1 MFAGLALDQLILLAI
16 IVAAF
21 ALLMTEKIRIDLTAV
36 LIILALAVTGILE
49 PEEALSGFSSEPAI
63 VVAAVFVL
71 SGSLY
76 YTGLSDRLGRWI
88 ARVAGQGENRVMAV
102 MMLSVAG
109 LSAFTHHLTIT
120 AVMLPVT
127 LKLCREQDIP
137 PSRLLMPMSFAASL
151 GTTITILGAPAFLIS
166 DRILKQV
173 GRPGLGVFSIAP
185 IGLAL
190 SLAGTM
196 FMLLLGKFLLPKRSA
211 SNAGGDDFRLEG
223 YYTELIVQP
232 GSLLIGNSIDEV
244 ESRYDQKVKVVTW
257 FRRSRAR
264 SKPYFT
270 KKVQEGDVLLVR
282 TTPDELSAI
291 REEHGLALHPVVKYG
306 DVESV
311 PVEDDT
317 GVTQQFIQAVIAP
330 GSELEGRTVGQVDFR
345 QTYGV
350 LVVGIWR
357 LRGWLRAELSR
368 VKLHAG
374 DVLVLLG
381 SEEIFSRLSSNR
393 SFLMFVPF
401 GGVPYRRHKAPLA
414 GGLMLATVLVA
425 ALGILR
431 IDIALLAGA
440 TAVVLAGCL
449 TLRQAYQSIDTRIYV
464 FIAGAIPLGQA
475 MVKTG
480 LSDQIASCLQAVV
493 GAWHPFPILVLFFV
507 IAALVTQLMSDAG
520 TTAFLGPVAVAL
532 ALGLG
537 QSPEVYV
544 VTVAMA
550 AVTSFLTPIGHHGNL
565 LIYGPGRYRFSD
577 FVRVGTPLTILVAVI
592 VILIAPLLWFV

>member
-1 MFAGLALDQLILLAI
+1 LFAGLALNQLVLLAI

-36 LIILALAVTGILE
+36 LIILALAVSGILE
-49 PEEALSGFSSEPAI
+49 PEEALAGFSSEPAI

-71 SGSLY
+71 SGALY
-76 YTGLSDRLGRWI
+76 YTGLSDRLGMWI
-88 ARVAGQGENRVMAV
+88 ARVAGHGDNRVMV
-102 MMLSVAG
+102 VLMLCVAG

-127 LKLCREQDIP
+127 LKLCREQNIP

-166 DRILKQV
+166 DRLLKQA
-173 GRPGLGVFSIAP
+173 GLPGLGVFSIAP
-185 IGLAL
+185 IGMAL
-190 SLAGTM
+190 SLTGTI
-196 FMLLLGKFLLPKRSA
+196 FMLFLARLLLPERS
-211 SNAGGDDFRLEG
+211 GGDVGDDDFRMEG

-232 GSLLIGNSIDEV
+232 ESRFISKTIDEV
-244 ESRYDQKVKVVTW
+244 ESQYNQQVKVVTW
-257 FRRSRAR
+257 LRRGRHR

-270 KKVQEGDVLLVR
+270 KKIKEGDVLLVR

-291 REEHGLALHPVVKYG
+291 REEFGLALHPVVKYG
-306 DVESV
+306 GAESI
-311 PVEDDT
+311 PGEDEADAAHQYT
-317 GVTQQFIQAVIAP
+317 QAVIAP
-330 GSELEGRTVGQVDFR
+330 GSELEGRTVGQVDFY
-345 QTYGV
+345 QAYGV

-357 LRGWLRAELSR
+357 LRGWMRAELSR
-368 VKLHAG
+368 VKLRAG

-381 SEEIFSRLSSNR
+381 SEAIFSRLSGNR

-401 GGVPYRRHKAPLA
+401 SGVPYRRHKAPLA
-414 GGLMLATVLVA
+414 GGILLVTVLVA

-440 TAVVLAGCL
+440 AAVVLAGCL
-449 TLRQAYQSIDTRIYV
+449 TPLQAYQSINVRIFV

-475 MVKTG
+475 MVNTG
-480 LSDQIASCLQAVV
+480 LSDQIARWLQTVV
-493 GAWHPFPILVLFFV
+493 GGWHPFPILVLFFV
-507 IAALVTQLMSDAG
+507 IAAFVTQLMSDAG

-532 ALGLG
+532 ALAIG
-537 QSPEVYV
+537 QSPQVFV

-592 VILIAPLLWFV
+592 VVLIAPLLWPR

>member
-49 PEEALSGFSSEPAI
+49 PEEALAGFSSEPAI

-71 SGSLY
+71 SGALY

-88 ARVAGQGENRVMAV
+88 ARLAGQGESKVMAV
-102 MMLSVAG
+102 LMLSVAG

-166 DRILKQV
+166 DRILKQA

-190 SLAGTM
+190 SLAGTV
-196 FMLLLGKFLLPKRSA
+196 FMLLLGRFLLPERP
-211 SNAGGDDFRLEG
+211 GGDGGDDDFRLEG

-232 GSLLIGNSIDEV
+232 ESLLIGQTIDEV
-244 ESRYDQKVKVVTW
+244 ESRYDQKVKIVTW
-257 FRRSRAR
+257 FRRGQAR
-264 SKPYFT
+264 RKPYFT
-270 KKVQEGDVLLVR
+270 KRVKGGDVLLVR

-291 REEHGLALHPVVKYG
+291 QEEPGLALHPVVKYG
-306 DVESV
+306 EAEPTAD
-311 PVEDDT
+311 EDEA
-317 GVTQQFIQAVIAP
+317 GVSQQFVQAVIAP
-330 GSELEGRTVGQVDFR
+330 GSELEGRTVGQVDFH
-345 QTYGV
+345 QTYSV

-357 LRGWLRAELSR
+357 LRGWMRAELSR
-368 VKLHAG
+368 VKLRAG

-381 SEEIFSRLSSNR
+381 SEEIFSRLSGNR

-414 GGLMLATVLVA
+414 GGLLIATVLVA
-425 ALGILR
+425 AFGILR
-431 IDIALLAGA
+431 IDIVLLAGA
-440 TAVVLAGCL
+440 AAVVLAGCL
-449 TLRQAYQSIDTRIYV
+449 TPRQAYQSIDIRIFV

-480 LSDQIASCLQAVV
+480 LSDQIAAWLQALV
-493 GAWHPFPILVLFFV
+493 GGWHPLPVLLLFFL

-520 TTAFLGPVAVAL
+520 TTALLGPVAVAL
-532 ALGLG
+532 ALALG
-537 QSPEVYV
+537 HSPEAYV

-577 FVRVGTPLTILVAVI
+577 FVRVGTPLTILVAII
-592 VILIAPLLWFV
+592 VILIAPLLWLL